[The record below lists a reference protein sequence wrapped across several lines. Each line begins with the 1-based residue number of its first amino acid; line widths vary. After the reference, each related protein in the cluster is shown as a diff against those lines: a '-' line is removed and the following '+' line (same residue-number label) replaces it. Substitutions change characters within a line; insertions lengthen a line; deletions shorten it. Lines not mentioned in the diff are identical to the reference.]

1 MLLLPCLWSVC
12 TAVVWVLEVVARCSV
27 AKFGARVAESA
38 YFTAGSRTRES
49 SLALPVRV
57 SFSTRTAEMAG
68 PLSAAMSDE
77 GTGSFDNIKY
87 RLANIDPQDG
97 LVVAPLHSHH
107 DEDSATT
114 AIIALHVYKAQ
125 DFTNR
130 LSTLTDEL
138 ERAEQCREKW
148 YDTSFTNGT
157 PQRFLRVKFVE
168 SLKRDIRAEV
178 ALVGKHIEEHEN
190 ELALQAALTR
200 ATSLV
205 PIHRAAQRSQLES
218 DSSTFGSSLLD
229 SSFDHTD
236 EHLMDAILSDTGSS

>member
-1 MLLLPCLWSVC
+1 
-12 TAVVWVLEVVARCSV
+12 
-27 AKFGARVAESA
+27 
-38 YFTAGSRTRES
+38 
-49 SLALPVRV
+49 
-57 SFSTRTAEMAG
+57 MAG

-190 ELALQAALTR
+190 VMKCSICKCTMHTQCY
-200 ATSLV
+200 ATHS
-205 PIHRAAQRSQLES
+205 PCPDGWATKDKDIASK
-218 DSSTFGSSLLD
+218 
-229 SSFDHTD
+229 
-236 EHLMDAILSDTGSS
+236 